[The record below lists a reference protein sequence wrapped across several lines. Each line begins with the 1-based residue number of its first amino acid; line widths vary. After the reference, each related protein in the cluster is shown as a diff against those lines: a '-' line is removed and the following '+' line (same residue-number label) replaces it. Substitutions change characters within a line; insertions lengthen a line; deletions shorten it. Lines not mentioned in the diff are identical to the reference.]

1 MTVTVTFEGAT
12 HADIVDQVKTW
23 LVTVEEPDR
32 LSASEA
38 IEQGAGLYKD
48 ALRIIAAAAPRPVA
62 ENEIVKSLTDMGY
75 RATDVT
81 KDRLI
86 DGLARVEELSGG
98 TLVKD
103 VRDTGQKAVFQMNA
117 TLAKQILRQLT
128 GGSRG
133 SSPREAWVARQ
144 LRRGR
149 SSTL

>member
-1 MTVTVTFEGAT
+1 MTVTVTFEGET
-12 HADIVDQVKTW
+12 HADIVEQVKTW
-23 LVTVEEPDR
+23 LASVEGPEH
-32 LSASEA
+32 LTAAEA

-62 ENEIVKSLTDMGY
+62 EHEIVKSLTDMGY

-81 KDRLI
+81 KERML

-128 GGSRG
+128 GG
-133 SSPREAWVARQ
+133 
-144 LRRGR
+144 
-149 SSTL
+149 

>member
-1 MTVTVTFEGAT
+1 MTVTVTFEGES

-23 LVTVEEPDR
+23 LSTVEGPES
-32 LSASEA
+32 LSAAEA

-81 KDRLI
+81 KDRLL
-86 DGLARVEELSGG
+86 DGLARVEDLSGG

-117 TLAKQILRQLT
+117 TLAKQILRQFT
-128 GGSRG
+128 GG
-133 SSPREAWVARQ
+133 
-144 LRRGR
+144 
-149 SSTL
+149 

>member
-1 MTVTVTFEGAT
+1 MTVTVTFEGES
-12 HADIVDQVKTW
+12 HADVVEQVKTW
-23 LVTVEEPDR
+23 LATVEGPEQ
-32 LSASEA
+32 LSAAEA

-81 KDRLI
+81 KDRLL
-86 DGLARVEELSGG
+86 DGLARVEDLSGG

-128 GGSRG
+128 GG
-133 SSPREAWVARQ
+133 
-144 LRRGR
+144 
-149 SSTL
+149 

>member
-1 MTVTVTFEGAT
+1 MTVTVTFQGET

-23 LVTVEEPDR
+23 LTTVEAPDR
-32 LSASEA
+32 LSAAEA

-48 ALRIIAAAAPRPVA
+48 ALRIIATAAPRPVA

-81 KDRLI
+81 RDRLLE
-86 DGLARVEELSGG
+86 GLARVEELSGG

-117 TLAKQILRQLT
+117 TLAKQILRQFT
-128 GGSRG
+128 GG
-133 SSPREAWVARQ
+133 
-144 LRRGR
+144 
-149 SSTL
+149 

>member
-1 MTVTVTFEGAT
+1 MTVTVTFEGEN
-12 HADIVDQVKTW
+12 HSDIVRQVKEW
-23 LVTVEEPDR
+23 LETTEGPDH
-32 LSASEA
+32 LSAAEA

-81 KDRLI
+81 KERLL
-86 DGLARVEELSGG
+86 DGLARVEDLSGG

-103 VRDTGQKAVFQMNA
+103 ARDTGQKAVFQMNA

-128 GGSRG
+128 GG
-133 SSPREAWVARQ
+133 
-144 LRRGR
+144 
-149 SSTL
+149 

>member
-128 GGSRG
+128 GGS
-133 SSPREAWVARQ
+133 
-144 LRRGR
+144 
-149 SSTL
+149 

>member
-1 MTVTVTFEGAT
+1 MRPGER
-12 HADIVDQVKTW
+12 HAW
-23 LVTVEEPDR
+23 RER
-32 LSASEA
+32 FA
-38 IEQGAGLYKD
+38 EQGAGLYKD

-98 TLVKD
+98 TLVRE
-103 VRDTGQKAVFQMNA
+103 VRDTGKNAVFEMNA

-128 GGSRG
+128 GG
-133 SSPREAWVARQ
+133 
-144 LRRGR
+144 
-149 SSTL
+149 

>member
-1 MTVTVTFEGAT
+1 MTVTVTFEGDN
-12 HADIVDQVKTW
+12 HSDIVRQVKEW
-23 LVTVEEPDR
+23 LATTEEPDH
-32 LSASEA
+32 LSAAEA

-81 KDRLI
+81 KERLL
-86 DGLARVEELSGG
+86 DGLARVEDLSGG

-128 GGSRG
+128 GG
-133 SSPREAWVARQ
+133 
-144 LRRGR
+144 
-149 SSTL
+149 

>member
-12 HADIVDQVKTW
+12 HGDVVDQVKTW
-23 LVTVEEPDR
+23 LATVEEPER

-62 ENEIVKSLTDMGY
+62 ENEVVKSLTDMGY

-81 KDRLI
+81 RDRLI

-128 GGSRG
+128 GG
-133 SSPREAWVARQ
+133 
-144 LRRGR
+144 
-149 SSTL
+149 